1 MHEPLVKMLCH
12 KGALAALC
20 VDRGG
25 RYMATSGIDG
35 QLKLWD
41 VRTYRPLH
49 SHVGWWKG
57 LVRRHRPT
65 STPQRAASVAWMRLA
80 ASGARPTPRQS

>member
-41 VRTYRPLH
+41 VRRFAT
-49 SHVGWWKG
+49 
-57 LVRRHRPT
+57 LVRLFQFV
-65 STPQRAASVAWMRLA
+65 PQSSLLPQIPERVLTVPA
-80 ASGARPTPRQS
+80 GAGAPER